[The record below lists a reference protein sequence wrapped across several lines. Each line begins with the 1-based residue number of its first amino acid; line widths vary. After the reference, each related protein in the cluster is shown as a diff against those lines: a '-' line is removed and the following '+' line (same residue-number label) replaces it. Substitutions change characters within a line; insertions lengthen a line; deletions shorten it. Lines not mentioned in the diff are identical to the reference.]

1 MFVKKTDYR
10 WSVSTISSSITDG
23 LSVPKPP
30 VIFLMTATAAG
41 IFATNMYVPS
51 LPAIARDLGTTE
63 QAAQFT
69 ITVFLVVFAV
79 FQLVYGPLADRYGRK
94 RVMLGGLAIFMVANI
109 VASTAQ
115 TIEWLLFARVLQAIG
130 ACAGMVITRAMVRDA
145 YDRGESARIM
155 AILGMGSGV
164 SSSVA
169 PLLGGALQGWTGD
182 WRSSFIFMTV
192 FTLVPM
198 VVLAVSVRETLRRS
212 DGPGGGIS
220 EMARNYLVLVRSPE
234 YMLYALGAALMNAT
248 FFSFL
253 AAAPF
258 VLMNVVGAS
267 PERLGV
273 VLVHITGG
281 FFIGTLVVSRVGA
294 RFPLERMV
302 LMGGVLCFSGVAIL
316 TILALSDAR
325 TEAAIAMPML
335 LFGLGNGFVLPPS
348 SVIAVSVRPQIAGTA
363 SALYGFNSFALGAVG
378 TVVAGFLPHQTQL
391 PLALAMLVM
400 TGLAVVFFVTGLM
413 GVVRGWFRSAD

>member
-1 MFVKKTDYR
+1 
-10 WSVSTISSSITDG
+10 
-23 LSVPKPP
+23 
-30 VIFLMTATAAG
+30 
-41 IFATNMYVPS
+41 MYVPS

-115 TIEWLLFARVLQAIG
+115 TIEWLLVARVLQAIG

-212 DGPGGGIS
+212 DAPGGGIGG
-220 EMARNYLVLVRSPE
+220 MARNYLVLVRSPE

-273 VLVHITGG
+273 VLVYITGG

-316 TILALSDAR
+316 TVLALSGAR

-378 TVVAGFLPHQTQL
+378 TVVAGFLSHQTQL
-391 PLALAMLVM
+391 PLALAMLMM

-413 GVVRGWFRSAD
+413 GTARGGFRSTN